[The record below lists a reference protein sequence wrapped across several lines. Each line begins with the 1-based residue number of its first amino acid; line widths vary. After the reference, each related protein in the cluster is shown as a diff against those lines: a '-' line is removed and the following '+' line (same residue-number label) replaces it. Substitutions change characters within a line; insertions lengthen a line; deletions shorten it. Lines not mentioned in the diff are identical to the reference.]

1 MKRMIT
7 ILSFLVAASS
17 FAATNQT
24 INATLNVVNATSEV
38 VLSVTTTALTI
49 GDVPIIAGTTKE
61 SNKIEVKVTGTQAK
75 AAKVTMPDKVKL
87 TSAGGAAYDAGIL
100 VDNVKGGAVT
110 TAGGTHTILSSGKLG
125 DGAKNIASLTADTKA
140 KLDISGTEKPGVY
153 TGNMTISAQYN

>member
-24 INATLNVVNATSEV
+24 INATLNVVNTTSEV

-61 SNKIEVKVTGTQAK
+61 SNVIGVEVTGTESRSATI
-75 AAKVTMPDKVKL
+75 TMPEKVKL
-87 TSAGGAAYDAGIL
+87 TSAGGAAYDAEIL
-100 VDNVKGGAVT
+100 ITNILGGT
-110 TAGGTHTILSSGKLG
+110 INTAGGTHTLLSSGNLG
-125 DGAKNIASLTADTKA
+125 DKGMNIATLKADTKA